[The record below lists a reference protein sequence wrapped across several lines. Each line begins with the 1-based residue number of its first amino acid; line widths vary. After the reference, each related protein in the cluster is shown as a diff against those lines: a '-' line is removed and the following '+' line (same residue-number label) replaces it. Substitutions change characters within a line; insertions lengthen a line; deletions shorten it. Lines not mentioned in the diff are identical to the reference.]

1 MENYENERTIMN
13 MRTAGGM
20 VSSLL
25 FMDAKIVLVVYQ
37 LLKRM
42 QNEGILKGGE
52 VVKFEKFM
60 KATEGKFDIM
70 NIPMELRADM
80 NRELNQLKIRYHVL
94 PSLNEK
100 SGTRQIAVY
109 TADREKFSVWYGNK
123 IMERL
128 EKGGAKSVSALNR
141 LTDRNTTLVSVPVEN
156 DIENITKDFQ
166 ALKINYS
173 QLPDLFVGDGNVQ
186 FLVANADLKK
196 LEHWFQ
202 LYKEDMLAQ
211 GKEIGELKKV
221 TQEQYLNTAE
231 LSTEEYINTGDEKIQ
246 SMNAKYDKEKGELE
260 QRIDSSYAS
269 IRTVDDER
277 YEKFHQNSEYYEI
290 TINEETLVN
299 AKQKNWNESN
309 GKEFFAS
316 RIPGTWGDKE
326 QTLILPNEQV
336 FKTDEG
342 KTYIG
347 FIKKDEKQIIL
358 DANGKII
365 TREARE
371 TGEKLYKGH
380 YDTVERKFKQK
391 EKTTLAKTNA
401 VVQNK
406 IPVNPGLRK

>member
-1 MENYENERTIMN
+1 MENYENERTMMN

-109 TADREKFSVWYGNK
+109 AADCEKFSIWYGNK

-128 EKGGAKSVSALNR
+128 EKGGEKSVSALNR
-141 LTDRNTTLVSVPVEN
+141 LTDRNTTLVSIPVEN

-166 ALKINYS
+166 TLQINYS

-211 GKEIGELKKV
+211 GKEVGELKKV

-231 LSTEEYINTGDEKIQ
+231 LSAEEYINTGDEKIQ

-260 QRIDSSYAS
+260 QEIDNSYAR
-269 IRTVDDER
+269 IRTIDDEC
-277 YEKFHQNSEYYEI
+277 YEKFHQNPKYYEI

-299 AKQKNWNESN
+299 GKQKSWNERN

-316 RIPGTWGDKE
+316 RIPGTWGDTE

-336 FKTDEG
+336 FKTDKG

-358 DANGKII
+358 DAKGKMI
-365 TREARE
+365 TREARG
-371 TGEKLYKGH
+371 TGEKLYKEY
-380 YDTVERKFKQK
+380 YDTVERNFKDK
-391 EKTTLAKTNA
+391 AALTKTNA